1 MDEIVV
7 DIPGVGEV
15 AFPASMSQE
24 EINSAAARLYQQTQ
38 QPQSQQQAQPQPQQS
53 FLERMV
59 EAAKFEPFTREMA
72 GGMFVEPAL
81 GVAQLVSKGFGVGE
95 ETIDQIIRE
104 REERIKATPGGEAGR
119 ITGMVASPATALLA
133 GNLPSL
139 IRQIP
144 RVGQSTA
151 LQSAAVGGGASLMTP
166 VTEGDFAEQKALQ
179 AGTGA
184 IAGPILDVLASP
196 FARMGTPGGAT
207 PELQALQRGGVD
219 VSQLTPG
226 QQLGGTVKRVE
237 ESLKSLPIAGEVVRQ
252 AELRSFQEFNKGVL
266 TNVLK
271 QVNPKNEI
279 PKAFDTRGSVDFVGK
294 EISKAYTKA
303 LAPIKFPV
311 SQQFRDDVNDRVAQ
325 FSGELSD
332 EAAKTLEKIVKKNV
346 LDLMPE
352 NKVIPGGT
360 LKRIDS
366 DLGKQESKYLS
377 SMSAQDRTIGEA
389 LQAIKADIRG
399 IIGSQDKTGQIN
411 AANAAYADF
420 LRVQTAAA
428 SSRIPGGVFSPE
440 QLVSATRALDS
451 TMRKGGFA
459 RGQARMQKTAEAAR
473 EVMGTR
479 VPDSG
484 TPERLGT
491 TLAALGLTGAVGSG
505 YAGVPP
511 ESLIIPGLLTGL
523 YTRPGQTALRSL
535 SQLGPGLRSALPVLG
550 PQFAP
555 QE

>member
-1 MDEIVV
+1 MEEIVV

-15 AFPASMSQE
+15 AFPSSMSQD
-24 EINSAAARLYQQTQ
+24 EINAAASRLYQES
-38 QPQSQQQAQPQPQQS
+38 QPSTQPQPQQS
-53 FLERMV
+53 FLERMMQ
-59 EAAKFEPFTREMA
+59 AAEFEPFTREMA
-72 GGMFVEPAL
+72 GGMFVEPTL
-81 GVAQLVSKGFGVGE
+81 GVAQLISKGLGVGE

-104 REERIKATPGGEAGR
+104 REERIKATPAGEAGR
-119 ITGMVASPATALLA
+119 ITGMIASPATALVA
-133 GNLPSL
+133 GNIPSL
-139 IRQIP
+139 VSKIP
-144 RVGQSTA
+144 MIGGSRA
-151 LQSAAVGGGASLMTP
+151 LQSAGVGGSSALITP

-179 AGTGA
+179 AGVGA
-184 IAGPILDVLASP
+184 VAGPVLDVLASP
-196 FARMGTPGGAT
+196 LARMGTPGGAT
-207 PELQALQRGGVD
+207 PELQTLSRGGVD
-219 VSQLTPG
+219 VSRLTPG
-226 QQLGGTVKRVE
+226 QQLGGVTKRVE
-237 ESLKSLPIAGEVVRQ
+237 ESLKSLPVAGEVVRQ
-252 AELRSFQEFNKGVL
+252 AELRSFQDFNKGVL
-266 TNVLK
+266 NNVLK
-271 QVNPKNEI
+271 QVSPKNEI

-311 SQQFRDDVNDRVAQ
+311 TPEFRNGINERVAE
-325 FSGELSD
+325 FSSELSD

-346 LDLMPE
+346 FDLMPE

-411 AANAAYADF
+411 SANAAYADF
-420 LRVQTAAA
+420 LRIQTAAA
-428 SSRIPGGVFSPE
+428 QSRVPGGVFSPE

-484 TPERLGT
+484 TQERLGT
-491 TLAALGLTGAVGSG
+491 TLVALGLTGAVGSG
-505 YAGVPP
+505 YVGVPP

-523 YTRPGQTALRSL
+523 YTRPGQATLRNL

-550 PQFAP
+550 PQLAP